1 MIVFEK
7 LASQVNIEKIKEVT
21 TNRQDAMTLLSVA
34 LILLQYAL
42 NWA

>member
-21 TNRQDAMTLLSVA
+21 TNRQDAMRGRVRTKLSDA
-34 LILLQYAL
+34 RRFS
-42 NWA
+42 N